1 MNRALFL
8 TSFLFVAGCAS
19 TPASTAARLVDAAKQ
34 GDAGTFRSELTDEAR
49 AKFGAGEQMAAIRQK
64 LARYSRVAVGPAFL
78 VAAKQGDRGGGDIG
92 DVKRTYKVTV
102 AGVSHRGRPP
112 EAIYELLLRCEL
124 SNETVHYDATP
135 ESCTTTIDENGIPW
149 PNCTPGSPA
158 SDGVVLMESCK
169 VGGID
174 EVGDAGMD

>member
-1 MNRALFL
+1 MRWRWLLLAW
-8 TSFLFVAGCAS
+8 TMAMAACAS
-19 TPASTAARLVDAAKQ
+19 TPAGTAARFVDAAKK
-34 GDAGTFRSELTDEAR
+34 GDAGAFRSELTDEAR
-49 AKFGAGEQMAAIRQK
+49 TTFGADEQMAAISEK

-92 DVKRTYKVTV
+92 DVERTYKLTI

-112 EAIYELLLRCEL
+112 EAIYELLLHCEL
-124 SNETVHYDATP
+124 SNETVHYDETP

-149 PNCTPGSPA
+149 QNCTPGTPA

-169 VGGID
+169 VGGI
-174 EVGDAGMD
+174 EETALTEP